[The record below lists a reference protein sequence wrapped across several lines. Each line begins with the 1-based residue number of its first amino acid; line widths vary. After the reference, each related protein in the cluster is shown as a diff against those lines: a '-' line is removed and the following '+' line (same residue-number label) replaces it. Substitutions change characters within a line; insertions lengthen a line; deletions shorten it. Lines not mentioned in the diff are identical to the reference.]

1 MDKTPTLYGDY
12 DLLIDQCLGGDRQL
26 KKLIAQKDRHNRQ
39 GLQVLLNALKNR
51 KVVLNDFQQRILHQ
65 CQEEQAFYDAQRQD
79 LRNIRQLASGRYQ
92 ARVNIEGNSYKQTF
106 DTLAGAQEWRDR
118 MDLLS
123 HSLTL
128 EDA

>member
-65 CQEEQAFYDAQRQD
+65 CQEEQAFYDAQQQD
-79 LRNIRQLASGRYQ
+79 LRNIRERQGGKYQ
-92 ARVNIEGNSYKQTF
+92 VRVVVEGNTFTKTF
-106 DTLAGAQEWRDR
+106 DSLVAAQEWRDR

-123 HSLTL
+123 HSLPL